1 MFTTTLREKQP
12 MTNQELDQIKN
23 ALLKYL
29 LADVSDNFEHL
40 TVTEKNI
47 VGDQETFNALLEH
60 IDNEGG
66 E

>member
-1 MFTTTLREKQP
+1 
-12 MTNQELDQIKN
+12 MTKKELNDIKN
-23 ALLKYL
+23 KLLQYL
-29 LADVSDNFEHL
+29 LLDVSENFEHL

-60 IDNEGG
+60 IDNQGG

>member
-1 MFTTTLREKQP
+1 